1 MRGAW
6 VVVALI
12 CAVYVV
18 ADGEQKPAARK
29 IRRGGAQPMPIQG
42 AAADKPT
49 DAQESASLRKRRAQA
64 QAPEV
69 AEAKAAAKKRRR
81 AAQPR
86 EGQQQ
91 LRGEAPQDQ
100 GAKNEQP
107 PLATKENAEQQSQA
121 NLRQQQTKTPQ
132 QVRKQAK
139 QSQVVLSKFGRNKHK
154 GKGCAD
160 FSVSHHRRFLGSD
173 LMELGKSIKLFT
185 PNFQTCCER
194 CVHHETC
201 KGFTFIAHH
210 HRCVLKDSGL
220 TAGNY
225 TTRLDGTAVSGI
237 RTGSLR
243 TEL

>member
-1 MRGAW
+1 MSILLHSR
-6 VVVALI
+6 LRNI
-12 CAVYVV
+12 ILHMSC
-18 ADGEQKPAARK
+18 ESHQKNSCGTILCSNRYKDQHACIRK
-29 IRRGGAQPMPIQG
+29 IYRFRR
-42 AAADKPT
+42 
-49 DAQESASLRKRRAQA
+49 
-64 QAPEV
+64 
-69 AEAKAAAKKRRR
+69 
-81 AAQPR
+81 
-86 EGQQQ
+86 
-91 LRGEAPQDQ
+91 
-100 GAKNEQP
+100 
-107 PLATKENAEQQSQA
+107 
-121 NLRQQQTKTPQ
+121 
-132 QVRKQAK
+132 
-139 QSQVVLSKFGRNKHK
+139 
-154 GKGCAD
+154 D

-220 TAGNY
+220 TAVNY